1 MVGTEVARRFIGVVC
16 AAALI
21 VGLGA
26 VAAPAALAEP
36 RPAPA
41 PAKDR
46 YAIGDS
52 VMLGARSQLR
62 RKGFIVNATVSRQA
76 YSAPAMVRKRGAQLP
91 RNLVVHLGTNG
102 TFPLDTCR
110 RIVANAGAQRRVFL
124 VTVSVPRSWE
134 RSNNASI
141 RKCARSFPPERV
153 TVVDWNALA
162 KRHRAW
168 FYSDRVHL
176 KPAGALGFAR
186 LIDRAVDGR

>member
-1 MVGTEVARRFIGVVC
+1 MVGTEVARRFIGAAC

-26 VAAPAALAEP
+26 VEAPAALAEP

-76 YSAPAMVRKRGAQLP
+76 YSAPAMVRKRGAELP
-91 RNLVVHLGTNG
+91 RNLIVHLGTNG

-110 RIVANAGAQRRVFL
+110 RIVANAGPHRRVFL

-134 RSNNASI
+134 RSNNATI
-141 RKCARSFPPERV
+141 RKCASSFRPGRV
-153 TVVDWNALA
+153 TVVDWNPLA
-162 KRHRAW
+162 KRHPAW
-168 FYSDRVHL
+168 FYSDQVHL
-176 KPAGALGFAR
+176 KPAGARGFAR